1 MESSAASASARCRAR
16 SADILGWTAA
26 THIRLL
32 WRLPDAEPRSTSP
45 PSVGTCGLGVL
56 TRRPVWPREQSWLGR
71 EKQVHK
77 PSHTEHDAT
86 AVGPPRGS
94 EDAQRPRSTKTRPPR
109 RACAVCALRPPCPA
123 AGPAPHSWRSLLG
136 DWNPAPWMPL
146 NKRFCSNGL
155 DTPASARRVTA
166 LDSAP
171 APKGRPCVGRGAV
184 ATTGRER
191 GRGARAPRPRK
202 GGASRRPRGA
212 RVNAS
217 EAAAGAWTDLDP
229 GEAAAWARRG
239 PGLRPGHAPRSCY
252 LRAVRSVFPLS

>member
-1 MESSAASASARCRAR
+1 M
-16 SADILGWTAA
+16 
-26 THIRLL
+26 
-32 WRLPDAEPRSTSP
+32 
-45 PSVGTCGLGVL
+45 
-56 TRRPVWPREQSWLGR
+56 RRPWGRLVALKMRSGPAARRRVPR
-71 EKQVHK
+71 
-77 PSHTEHDAT
+77 A
-86 AVGPPRGS
+86 
-94 EDAQRPRSTKTRPPR
+94 PR
-109 RACAVCALRPPCPA
+109 RTCAVCALRPPCPA

-217 EAAAGAWTDLDP
+217 EAAAGAWTDRTRERPQP
-229 GEAAAWARRG
+229 GRGGGGASGRATPLAAAICALC
-239 PGLRPGHAPRSCY
+239 GLCSLCPRSP
-252 LRAVRSVFPLS
+252 SVVLLWRCRPQVTLSRTPHSEGQDQRG

>member
-1 MESSAASASARCRAR
+1 MRQPWGRLVALKMRSGPAARRRVPRA
-16 SADILGWTAA
+16 
-26 THIRLL
+26 
-32 WRLPDAEPRSTSP
+32 
-45 PSVGTCGLGVL
+45 
-56 TRRPVWPREQSWLGR
+56 
-71 EKQVHK
+71 
-77 PSHTEHDAT
+77 
-86 AVGPPRGS
+86 
-94 EDAQRPRSTKTRPPR
+94 PR

-191 GRGARAPRPRK
+191 GRGAPGPAPAEGRCEQ
-202 GGASRRPRGA
+202 
-212 RVNAS
+212 
-217 EAAAGAWTDLDP
+217 EAARRALTPPRRRRVRGRTRTRERPQP
-229 GEAAAWARRG
+229 GRGGGRASGRATPLAAAICALC
-239 PGLRPGHAPRSCY
+239 GLCSLCPRSP
-252 LRAVRSVFPLS
+252 SVVLLWRCRPQVTLSRTPHSEGQDQRG